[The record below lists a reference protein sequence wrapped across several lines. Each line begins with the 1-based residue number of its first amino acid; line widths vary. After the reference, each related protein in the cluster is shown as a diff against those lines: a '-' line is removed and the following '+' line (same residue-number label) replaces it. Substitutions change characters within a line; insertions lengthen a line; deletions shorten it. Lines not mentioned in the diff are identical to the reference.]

1 MATHH
6 HLHLLLLPTMLF
18 HLLLFSLP
26 LPSQASDS
34 QWELLHKTI
43 GIVAMHMQLLNN
55 DRVIIFD
62 RTDFGS
68 SNLTLPNGT
77 CRHDLSEKVLKTDCT
92 AHSIEFDVA
101 SNTFRALFVQTD
113 VWCSSGGAVADG
125 TLIQTGGYNDG
136 ERKIRSFSPCKGS
149 EDCEW
154 QESDNALAVRRWY
167 STNHYLPDG
176 RQIIIGGRRQFNYE
190 FYPKR
195 KTAENN
201 KPYVFPFLFQTNDM
215 GAENN
220 LYPFVVLNVDGNL
233 FIFAN
238 NRAILFD
245 YENDAIVRTYPE
257 IPGGDP
263 RCYPS
268 TGSAVLL
275 PLKNLEAARV
285 EAEVLVCG
293 GARRGAFQLV
303 PKGVFSEAL
312 DSCAR
317 IKITDPNATWLVET
331 MPMGRVMN
339 DMVMLPNGDVLII
352 NGAQSGTAGWE
363 RAENPVLQPVIYKT
377 NGSGGSRFVLQ
388 PASDIPRMYH
398 STAILVRDGRVIVGG
413 SNPHETYMFS
423 NVSYPTE
430 LRLEAFSPFYL
441 GSQFS
446 HLRPIILE
454 PSSHTNL
461 MYGKKFKMGIKV
473 NGALVPDLLSV
484 TMLAPPF
491 NTHSF
496 SMNQRLLVLS
506 MGEVKVSANSSC
518 EFEVTAPGS
527 AVLAP
532 PTFYMLFVVHQ
543 DIPSEGI
550 WIKIQ

>member
-1 MATHH
+1 MTT
-6 HLHLLLLPTMLF
+6 LHLLPTIMLF
-18 HLLLFSLP
+18 HLLFLSIIFP
-26 LPSQASDS
+26 FPSVASNNA
-34 QWELLHKTI
+34 QWQLLHKNI

-55 DRVIIFD
+55 DRIIIFD
-62 RTDFGS
+62 RTDFGY
-68 SNLTLPNGT
+68 SNLTLPNGK
-77 CRHDLSEKVLKTDCT
+77 CRSDPSDKVLETDCT
-92 AHSIEFDVA
+92 AHSVEYDVA

-113 VWCSSGGAVADG
+113 VWCSSGGVIADG

-136 ERKIRSFSPCKGS
+136 ERKVRSFAPCESP

-154 QESDNALAVRRWY
+154 QETDNALAVRRWY
-167 STNHYLPDG
+167 ATNHYLPDE

-190 FYPKR
+190 FFPKR
-195 KTAENN
+195 KITENN
-201 KPYVFPFLFQTNDM
+201 KPFVLPFLVQTNDK

-245 YENDAIVRTYPE
+245 YQNDAVVRTYPE

-263 RCYPS
+263 RSYPS

-285 EAEVLVCG
+285 VAEVLVCG
-293 GARRGAFQLV
+293 GARRGAYQLV
-303 PKGVFSEAL
+303 PRGVFSQAL

-317 IKITDPNATWLVET
+317 IKITDPNATWVVET

-339 DMVMLPNGDVLII
+339 DMVLLPNGDVLII
-352 NGAQSGTAGWE
+352 NGAKSGTAGWE
-363 RAENPVLQPVIYKT
+363 KADNPALEPVIYKP
-377 NGSGGSRFVLQ
+377 NGSVGSRFVLQ
-388 PASDIPRMYH
+388 PASNIPRMYH

-413 SNPHETYMFS
+413 SNPHEKYMFS

-430 LRLEAFSPFYL
+430 LSLEAFSPQYL
-441 GSQFS
+441 DSQFS
-446 HLRPIILE
+446 PLRPIILE
-454 PSSHTNL
+454 PSSHANL
-461 MYGKKFKMGIKV
+461 IYGEKFKMSIEVKGT
-473 NGALVPDLLSV
+473 LVPELLSV
-484 TMLAPPF
+484 TMFAAPF

-506 MGEVKVSANSSC
+506 MGEVKVRGNSSC

-532 PTFYMLFVVHQ
+532 PSFYIIFAVHQ
-543 DIPSEGI
+543 HVPSEGV
-550 WIKIQ
+550 WIKMQ

>member
-1 MATHH
+1 MMTTT
-6 HLHLLLLPTMLF
+6 LVLLPSFFFLFFHLLLL
-18 HLLLFSLP
+18 FSVTLP
-26 LPSQASDS
+26 FTTQAWNA
-34 QWELLHKTI
+34 QWQLLHNSI
-43 GIVAMHMQLLNN
+43 GMVAMHMQLLHN
-55 DRVIIFD
+55 DRLIIYD
-62 RTDFGS
+62 RTDFGL
-68 SNLTLPNGT
+68 SNLTLPNGI
-77 CRHDLSEKVLKTDCT
+77 CRHDPSDKILKTDCT
-92 AHSIEFDVA
+92 AHSLEYDVA
-101 SNTFRALFVQTD
+101 TNTFRALFVQSD
-113 VWCSSGGAVADG
+113 VWCSSGAAIADG
-125 TLIQTGGYNDG
+125 SLIQTGGYNDG
-136 ERKIRSFSPCKGS
+136 ERKIRSFSPC
-149 EDCEW
+149 ETCEW
-154 QESDNALAVRRWY
+154 QETDNALVVRRWY

-190 FYPKR
+190 FYPKK
-195 KTAENN
+195 KTEHA
-201 KPYVFPFLFQTNDM
+201 KPHMLPFLVQTNDK

-220 LYPFVVLNVDGNL
+220 LYPFVFLNVDGNL
-233 FIFAN
+233 FIFSN

-245 YENDAIVRTYPE
+245 YQNDAVVRRYPE

-275 PLKNLEAARV
+275 PLRNLEAESV

-303 PKGVFSEAL
+303 AHGVFKQAL

-317 IKITDPNATWLVET
+317 IKITDLNATWEVES
-331 MPMGRVMN
+331 MPMGRVMS

-363 RAENPVLQPVIYKT
+363 RAINPALEPLIYKT
-377 NGSGGSRFVLQ
+377 NGSVGSRFVLQ
-388 PASDIPRMYH
+388 GASNIPRMYH
-398 STAILVRDGRVIVGG
+398 STAVLVRDGRVVVGG
-413 SNPHETYMFS
+413 SNPHEKYMFS

-430 LRLEAFSPFYL
+430 LSLEAFSPYYL
-441 GSQFS
+441 DPSFS
-446 HLRPIILE
+446 PLRPIILH
-454 PSSHTNL
+454 PASHANVT
-461 MYGKKFKMGIKV
+461 YAQKFKMSIRV
-473 NGALVPDLLSV
+473 NGTLVPDLLSV

-506 MGEVKVSANSSC
+506 IGQVNVTGNSTC

-532 PTFYMLFVVHQ
+532 PTFYMLFALHQ
-543 DIPSEGI
+543 HIPSHGI
-550 WIKIQ
+550 WIMMP

>member
-1 MATHH
+1 MF
-6 HLHLLLLPTMLF
+6 F
-18 HLLLFSLP
+18 HLLLFSITLLP
-26 LPSQASDS
+26 FPSHA
-34 QWELLHKTI
+34 QWQLLHKSI
-43 GIVAMHMQLLNN
+43 GIVAMHVQLLNN
-55 DRVIIFD
+55 DRLIIFD

-92 AHSIEFDVA
+92 AHSVEYDVA

-136 ERKIRSFSPCKGS
+136 ERKIRSFSPCKTG

-154 QESDNALAVRRWY
+154 QETNDALAVRRWY

-190 FYPKR
+190 FYPRR
-195 KTAENN
+195 KTETI
-201 KPYVFPFLFQTNDM
+201 KPYVLPFLFQTHDK

-238 NRAILFD
+238 SRAILFD
-245 YENDAIVRTYPE
+245 YEKNAVVRTYPE

-293 GARRGAFQLV
+293 GARRGAFQRV
-303 PKGVFSEAL
+303 REGVFSEAL

-317 IKITDPNATWLVET
+317 IKITDPNATWVVET

-363 RAENPVLQPVIYKT
+363 NAENPVLQPVIYKT

-413 SNPHETYMFS
+413 SNPHEKYMFS
-423 NVSYPTE
+423 NVTYPTE
-430 LRLEAFSPFYL
+430 LSLEAFSPYYL

-446 HLRPIILE
+446 RLRPIILE
-454 PSSHTNL
+454 PSSHANL
-461 MYGKKFKMGIKV
+461 MYGEKFKMVIKV
-473 NGALVPDLLSV
+473 NGGLVPDLLSV

-506 MGEVKVSANSSC
+506 MGEVEVKGNSSC

-527 AVLAP
+527 PVLAP
-532 PTFYMLFVVHQ
+532 PTFYMLFAVHQ
-543 DIPSEGI
+543 DIPSEGV
-550 WIKIQ
+550 WIKMQ